1 MSYMNTL
8 QLKGIACSSCE
19 RRSQIKLRDEMH
31 NFKYPK
37 VFANKVDE
45 PWISKPNFSQCTVLN
60 NLGNNYITTEISPTT
75 M

>member
-1 MSYMNTL
+1 
-8 QLKGIACSSCE
+8 
-19 RRSQIKLRDEMH
+19 MH

-37 VFANKVDE
+37 VFANEVDE

-60 NLGNNYITTEISPTT
+60 NPGNNYITTEISPTT

>member
-1 MSYMNTL
+1 
-8 QLKGIACSSCE
+8 
-19 RRSQIKLRDEMH
+19 MH

-37 VFANKVDE
+37 VFANKEDE

-60 NLGNNYITTEISPTT
+60 NPGNNYITTKISPTT